1 MSDDVLCD
9 HGWVQD
15 YAAKAEY
22 RHNQMVDK
30 GDRKGAMLSQAIIA
44 RIPKL
49 YVMQD
54 MLRGGMLNEAESK
67 TARSILSEL
76 WERNQ

>member
-1 MSDDVLCD
+1 MTDDVLCD

-22 RHNQMVDK
+22 RHNQMVDM

-49 YVMQD
+49 YVLQY
-54 MLRGGMLNEAESK
+54 MLRGGSLNESESNI
-67 TARSILSEL
+67 ARAILGEL
-76 WERNQ
+76 WERHQ

>member
-1 MSDDVLCD
+1 MNDDVLCD

-30 GDRKGAMLSQAIIA
+30 GDLKGAMLSQAIIA
-44 RIPKL
+44 RIRKL

-54 MLRGGMLNEAESK
+54 MLRGGALNETEAN
-67 TARSILSEL
+67 TARAILGEL
-76 WERNQ
+76 WERHQ